1 MTDGPGAARW
11 PANTLLGELAEPAR
25 AQLLALGVR
34 VDYRPSRVLMAEG
47 ENTGFVLLLLDGI
60 VKATGRAPDGRET
73 LLAVRMGGDL
83 VGELAALDGSP
94 RSATVTTCGPVVA
107 RRVNAADFRAA
118 MRDRPAVA
126 RAVNVAVVRK
136 LRAATAHR
144 IDLTGCDVT
153 TRLARVLHQIAD
165 TYGEPRGRGVELRW
179 PITQPELATLAAAAE
194 PSVHRALRG
203 LRESGVVSTGYRSI
217 RIEDLARLRR
227 IAVAGSEGDETII

>member
-1 MTDGPGAARW
+1 MTDGSGARNW
-11 PANTLLGELAEPAR
+11 PATTLLGGVAEPAR
-25 AQLLALGVR
+25 AQLLDLGVQIG
-34 VDYRPSRVLMAEG
+34 YRPARVLMREG
-47 ENTGFVLLLLDGI
+47 ERTSFVLLLLDGI
-60 VKATGRAPDGRET
+60 VKATGRAGDGREA

-83 VGELAALDGSP
+83 VGELAALDDSP

-107 RRVNAADFRAA
+107 RRVNQAEFQAA

-153 TRLARVLHQIAD
+153 TRLARVLNQIAG
-165 TYGEPRGRGVELRW
+165 TYGEPRGRGVEIRW

-217 RIEDLARLRR
+217 RIEDLALLRR
-227 IAVAGSEGDETII
+227 IAVAG